1 MNLHMKAYI
10 SPAITRPNAAISNV
24 SCPLKMTHIRKNM
37 IYMSYFPPNNF
48 FLFII
53 WFSILAIM
61 YLEES
66 CVKMILCFYTVLAVS
81 WRNGE
86 DNKESI
92 DRIRYK
98 DCKKIK
104 KPMRIIEAKNRLTNS
119 E

>member
-66 CVKMILCFYTVLAVS
+66 CVKMILCFYALLAVS
-81 WRNGE
+81 WRSKEDGE
-86 DNKESI
+86 ESI
-92 DRIRYK
+92 DRIWQK
-98 DCKKIK
+98 DCIKMKKTIDK
-104 KPMRIIEAKNRLTNS
+104 TS
-119 E
+119 Q

>member
-1 MNLHMKAYI
+1 M
-10 SPAITRPNAAISNV
+10 
-24 SCPLKMTHIRKNM
+24 LKILLLNNMSLGIIRKNM

-86 DNKESI
+86 DDKESI
-92 DRIRYK
+92 DRIRDK

-104 KPMRIIEAKNRLTNS
+104 KPICVLLKLKTG
-119 E
+119 